1 MTGIFIT
8 NYSTD
13 QFLLSKYNESNKFIY
28 ESKKY
33 NSISIQRL
41 IINKFLNDKV
51 FFENDDFI
59 VLIEGVVLNSLNL
72 AKENNVNTL
81 KEYIE
86 VSLKNNKFLPRKS
99 LIIDK

>member
-33 NSISIQRL
+33 NSII
-41 IINKFLNDKV
+41 
-51 FFENDDFI
+51 
-59 VLIEGVVLNSLNL
+59 
-72 AKENNVNTL
+72 
-81 KEYIE
+81 
-86 VSLKNNKFLPRKS
+86 
-99 LIIDK
+99 